1 VVGLGSAGGIRGTG
15 NRLGPFEI
23 VMGVVM
29 SQGPRNQEELY
40 LLWLEERWD
49 AHKLDIHYGNGE
61 REDKRTEDVLEML
74 KSIGELSKRSVDPP
88 QLPPWEYS

>member
-1 VVGLGSAGGIRGTG
+1 MYRES
-15 NRLGPFEI
+15 
-23 VMGVVM
+23 
-29 SQGPRNQEELY
+29 RNQEELY

-74 KSIGELSKRSVDPP
+74 KSLGVLSRHGVDPP
-88 QLPPWEYS
+88 QSSPWEYS